1 MITSW
6 VFSCLLPSAFGILY
20 PKISVLWFFRRRVP
34 DISRI
39 LLVESGARQIAER
52 VLPILR
58 RNHGAKVTVDL
69 VTCYP
74 GLPKGY
80 PEETVAFRT
89 PEHPDRTALYRAIAA
104 GDYPLLGIVCSG
116 EPILFKWKLVLAAR
130 LRAKVFIIN
139 ENADYF
145 FLDYSNWHTLV
156 RLGLDRAGLAGPS
169 AVRNLASLA
178 LFPLT
183 LGYLLLYA
191 GWVHSARHLRRV
203 VSRI

>member
-1 MITSW
+1 
-6 VFSCLLPSAFGILY
+6 
-20 PKISVLWFFRRRVP
+20 VLWFFRRSVP
-34 DISRI
+34 DINRV
-39 LLVESGARQIAER
+39 LLVESGARHIAER
-52 VLPILR
+52 LLPILR
-58 RNHGAKVTVDL
+58 RNHGLQVSVDL

-80 PEETVAFRT
+80 PENTVVFRT
-89 PEHPDRTALYRAIAA
+89 PEHPDRRALFRAIAA

-130 LRAKVFIIN
+130 LRAKVFIVN

-145 FLDYSNWHTLV
+145 FLDYSNWQTLV
-156 RLGLDRAGLAGPS
+156 RLGFDRAGLAGPS
-169 AVRNLASLA
+169 AARNLASMA

-183 LGYLLLYA
+183 LTYLLMYA

-203 VSRI
+203 MNRI

>member
-1 MITSW
+1 M
-6 VFSCLLPSAFGILY
+6 
-20 PKISVLWFFRRRVP
+20 LWFFRRSVPETNRV
-34 DISRI
+34 

-58 RNHGAKVTVDL
+58 RNHGPQVSVDL

-80 PEETVAFRT
+80 PESTVVFRT
-89 PEHPDRTALYRAIAA
+89 PEHPDRTALFRTIAA
-104 GDYPLLGIVCSG
+104 GDYPLLGIICSG
-116 EPILFKWKLVLAAR
+116 EPILLKWKLVLAAR

-169 AVRNLASLA
+169 AARNLASLA

-183 LGYLLLYA
+183 LAYLLLYA
-191 GWVHSARHLRRV
+191 AWVHSVRAARRAAG
-203 VSRI
+203 RI

>member
-1 MITSW
+1 M
-6 VFSCLLPSAFGILY
+6 
-20 PKISVLWFFRRRVP
+20 LWFFRRSVPEINRV
-34 DISRI
+34 

-58 RNHGAKVTVDL
+58 SNHGPQVSVDL

-80 PEETVAFRT
+80 PEHTVVFRT
-89 PEHPDRTALYRAIAA
+89 PEHADRRALLSDILSAN
-104 GDYPLLGIVCSG
+104 YPVLGIVCSG
-116 EPILFKWKLVLAAR
+116 EPILLKWKLVLTAR
-130 LRAKVFIIN
+130 LRSKVFVIN

-145 FLDYSNWHTLV
+145 FLDYSNWRTLV

-169 AVRNLASLA
+169 AARNLASLA

-183 LGYLLLYA
+183 LAYLLLFA
-191 GWVHSARHLRRV
+191 AWVHSARQLRRV
-203 VSRI
+203 MSRI